1 MRRFSFITLGLTL
14 ALSVVAEILFYVVFI
29 FCGSA
34 NQPNWLSQT
43 FACFHYPATF
53 LMFGW
58 IAPDTGVAWQ
68 AILWVLIFFSVAV
81 FEWWLIILAA
91 IWSVRYFRRKSA

>member
-1 MRRFSFITLGLTL
+1 MRSLDFITAGLTL
-14 ALSVVAEILFYVVFI
+14 MLSVVFEILFYGVMI
-29 FCGSA
+29 FFGGD
-34 NQPNWLSQT
+34 NWLSQT
-43 FACFHYPATF
+43 FAYFHYPATF

-81 FEWWLIILAA
+81 LQWWLIVLAA
-91 IWSVRYFRRKSA
+91 IWMFRHFRRRHDPAV